1 MKKTNP
7 PLYNQTYV
15 NTGVGPMVIFLHGL
29 FGNFGLWKKTVDALK
44 DKYRVIVPRFP
55 IFDLPIQNTNIKYL
69 VKVLEEFIEWNQLT
83 NVTLVGH
90 AIGGQ
95 VALLY
100 TYTHPTI
107 VERLVLTGSAG
118 LFENSNFD
126 EVTPSE
132 INDYG
137 FIQEKVREAF
147 YEPEVAPSHFVEE
160 IYNTVQNIPMRLTI
174 GSFIRSSKKNSVTYF
189 LNKIDHPILLLW
201 GLEDRITP
209 PEVAMHFHDF
219 LQNSEIK
226 FIQRCGH
233 VPMVENPEEFNK
245 HLLNF
250 LNPSVRS
257 VYRPINIKYF

>member
-15 NTGVGPMVIFLHGL
+15 NTGDGPVVILLHGL

-55 IFDLPIQNTNIKYL
+55 IFDLPIQNTNVKYL

-95 VALLY
+95 VALLF
-100 TYTHPTI
+100 TYTHPTL
-107 VERLVLTGSAG
+107 VEKLVLTGSAG

-132 INDYG
+132 INDYD

-147 YEPEVAPSHFVEE
+147 YEPEVTPSHFVEE
-160 IYNTVQNIPMRLTI
+160 IYNTVQNIPKRLTI
-174 GSFIRSSKKNSVTYF
+174 GSFLRSSKQNSVTYF

-209 PEVAMHFHDF
+209 PELAMHFHDF
-219 LQNSEIK
+219 LHNSEIK
-226 FIQRCGH
+226 FIEQCGH
-233 VPMVENPEEFNK
+233 VPMVESPEEFNK
-245 HLLNF
+245 HLLKF
-250 LNPSVRS
+250 LKSGVGS
-257 VYRPINIKYF
+257 VYRPITMKYF

>member
-1 MKKTNP
+1 MTKLSAP
-7 PLYNQTYV
+7 IYNQTYI
-15 NTGVGPMVIFLHGL
+15 NTGAGPVVILLHGL
-29 FGNFGLWKKTVDALK
+29 FGNFSLWKKTAEALA
-44 DKYRVIVPRFP
+44 DQYHVIVPRFP
-55 IFDLPIQNTNIKYL
+55 IFDLPIHNTNIKYL
-69 VKVLEEFIEWNQLT
+69 VRVLEEFIEWNQLK

-95 VALLY
+95 VALLF
-100 TYTHPTI
+100 TYTHPTL
-107 VERLVLTGSAG
+107 VEKLVLTGSAG

-132 INDYG
+132 INDYD

-147 YEPEVAPSHFVEE
+147 HEPEATPSHFVEE
-160 IYNTVQNIPMRLTI
+160 IYATVQNIPKRLTI
-174 GSFIRSSKKNSVTYF
+174 GSFIRSSKRNSVTYF

-209 PEVAMHFHDF
+209 PEVAMHFHDY

-226 FIQRCGH
+226 FMEQCGH
-233 VPMVENPEEFNK
+233 VPMVESPEEFNK

-250 LNPSVRS
+250 LKPSTGSIYSPV
-257 VYRPINIKYF
+257 IKYF